1 MTSRYRWIG
10 RRHDHGILLPRKF
23 ALLSDTKAKLVVE
36 ARARSTIITYQIYD
50 VPDNYND
57 VARLETG
64 FFVRRELINRGTW
77 LVAVGGDRK

>member
-36 ARARSTIITYQIYD
+36 ARARSTIITYQIY
-50 VPDNYND
+50 VYPIITTMSL
-57 VARLETG
+57 VSKLG
-64 FFVRRELINRGTW
+64 FSYDEN
-77 LVAVGGDRK
+77 

>member
-36 ARARSTIITYQIYD
+36 LVLVRRLLRTRY

>member
-10 RRHDHGILLPRKF
+10 RRHGHGILLPRKF
-23 ALLSDTKAKLVVE
+23 ALLSDTKAQLV
-36 ARARSTIITYQIYD
+36 RRLLRTRY

>member
-10 RRHDHGILLPRKF
+10 RRHGHGILLPRKF

-36 ARARSTIITYQIYD
+36 LVLVRRLLRTRY